1 MAVNLRGIQA
11 SQANELKQMEREVER
26 TLWDFMWHC
35 VECASSHSG
44 HGSGSGSQH
53 PSSGQHEKH
62 IVVAAKAGSDSRHAS
77 PRHHEDY
84 MAVV

>member
-1 MAVNLRGIQA
+1 MRVYLIILTVCLI
-11 SQANELKQMEREVER
+11 S
-26 TLWDFMWHC
+26 C

-53 PSSGQHEKH
+53 PSSGQHERH
-62 IVVAAKAGSDSRHAS
+62 MVVAAMASSDSRHAS
-77 PRHHEDY
+77 PSHHDRF